1 MDYSCARAPFLET
14 LDDDACVYVVWTAL
28 SILTRRTQG
37 SQLPH
42 TETALN
48 TAKQAIQDGMQK
60 FLWMYLLFKSLVQ
73 LKRNAIYYCQAPLPH
88 LIDSFNHCDMTDNV
102 LVNDDARPWEPRS
115 VGSIWIGLAPRDRCV
130 C

>member
-73 LKRNAIYYCQAPLPH
+73 LKRNAIPSIGIDFLLLAGTTATPH
-88 LIDSFNHCDMTDNV
+88 SFIAT
-102 LVNDDARPWEPRS
+102 
-115 VGSIWIGLAPRDRCV
+115 
-130 C
+130 